1 MKTLSQIPVVF
12 AMVAAV
18 LFGPL
23 STPEAAEAANKQTK
37 LSKEVIK
44 HEDGKDRHWLV
55 KSNALILEEHGLTAH
70 GDLHVMVE
78 YPKGVQA
85 PQIDAPTKDTN
96 IESVATMFWSSGTL
110 MSRTPMIGQA
120 PNGQDFLWWPNGKLF
135 REAQFV
141 MGTPTG
147 LWNYYDKKGKLIG
160 NGAFQN
166 GKRQSGLFIGDNRS
180 GFFFFFTLYPM
191 KQQKFENGV
200 LTEEVEFM
208 KEPDFYEK

>member
-1 MKTLSQIPVVF
+1 
-12 AMVAAV
+12 
-18 LFGPL
+18 
-23 STPEAAEAANKQTK
+23 
-37 LSKEVIK
+37 
-44 HEDGKDRHWLV
+44 
-55 KSNALILEEHGLTAH
+55 
-70 GDLHVMVE
+70 MVE

-96 IESVATMFWSSGTL
+96 IESVATMFWASGTL
-110 MSRTPMIGQA
+110 MSRTPMIGEA
-120 PNGQDFLWWPNGKLF
+120 PKGQDFLWWPNGKLF

-147 LWNYYDKKGKLIG
+147 VWKYYDKKGKLIG

-208 KEPDFYEK
+208 KEPDFDEK